1 MKRNLLFLL
10 VIVLLFQTFS
20 FSVLAEDTQTGI
32 LAELEGATVGGV
44 PFDMDDYPK
53 KSGAPAELFA
63 FMERGYR
70 YDGNQSDYQMIVYIY
85 NPSEIA
91 IVANGKNTVQMA
103 VKFDENG
110 VADGYEK
117 FNLKFIE
124 KTENNRFYK
133 FAVMDHVSAHDG
145 NKIVQRVDRAARRYT
160 VSGFEVQ
167 YIGASNGTESPVGK
181 SFVFTGFQSEKNLT
195 VATGLVETIKLDV
208 HQTYWRSQTSSLGEF
223 HQNQLNTAY
232 FSVPNEYLM
241 KYGALQ
247 KIKAEWN
254 EQKTSP
260 VFFTT
265 NDTIYNAVYPYLG
278 VDIGEYNEDVP
289 FSLYAGKKVTAYE
302 MVYDWTYNIKEY
314 WTNVVVHSLN
324 ICKKLPYCFKGISD
338 AAGEVAV
345 PGEELRTYI
354 QNQNYADWL
363 FADAVDE
370 GRKKGQQTQEIS
382 FDQDELLDME
392 SYGSTHSWW
401 STFFTYTIK
410 GVDAYEEFESITPI
424 YDVKSSDIL
433 SKTNEDI
440 SSSLYVALNDVGHLR
455 SLYNQTVANDETLFL
470 FRFAATD
477 YYSNTCVYE
486 ADGKTLND
494 AKVAQETVF
503 LDFDIISLTFYKNGV
518 STVIPVVS
526 DPQDVVS
533 DLTNPVVDDKT
544 DWSWVKR
551 LVMMIAALVLLVICW
566 KPLLTVIDA
575 VMDLFHNANVDIQ
588 NLMKDR
594 GKRK

>member
-20 FSVLAEDTQTGI
+20 FSVLAGDTQTGI

-208 HQTYWRSQTSSLGEF
+208 HQTYWRSETSTLGEG
-223 HQNQLNTAY
+223 HQNQLTSVY
-232 FSVPNEYLM
+232 FAVPNSYFD
-241 KYGALQ
+241 KYGVLQ
-247 KIKAEWN
+247 AVKAGWN
-254 EQKTSP
+254 EQKTAP
-260 VFFTT
+260 VVVVDNKTVADGLYSQIGISDSAIDNGTGYGFYHKEISLQGITSC
-265 NDTIYNAVYPYLG
+265 NCIYNADTPLLSVQGNKIDPLG
-278 VDIGEYNEDVP
+278 YAFYDKEITVADIG
-289 FSLYAGKKVTAYE
+289 
-302 MVYDWTYNIKEY
+302 
-314 WTNVVVHSLN
+314 
-324 ICKKLPYCFKGISD
+324 
-338 AAGEVAV
+338 V
-345 PGEELRTYI
+345 PGEDLKKHI
-354 QNQNYADWL
+354 QDKNYVDWL
-363 FADAVDE
+363 FWSTVDK
-370 GRKKGQQTQEIS
+370 GRTKGYQEQTIYA
-382 FDQDELLDME
+382 DELLDLK
-392 SYGSTHSWW
+392 SYGVSHDWFATWLK
-401 STFFTYTIK
+401 YTLK
-410 GVDAYEEFESITPI
+410 GVEVYKEYEDIPPI
-424 YDVKSSDIL
+424 YEVIESDVAS
-433 SKTNEDI
+433 SKTDAVI
-440 SSSLYVALNDVGHLR
+440 SDSLYVAEHDVSALR
-455 SLYNQTVANDETLFL
+455 SAYTSAVNADSKLML

-477 YYSNTCVYE
+477 YYHEDLTHFFEN
-486 ADGKTLND
+486 GK
-494 AKVAQETVF
+494 KVDCNGYIAQETVF
-503 LDFDIISLTFYKNGV
+503 LGFDVIALTFFQNGV

-526 DPQDVVS
+526 DSQDVVPDITS
-533 DLTNPVVDDKT
+533 PNLSDDKT